1 MSNEWLGT
9 GMPWTPNVSSVIEA
23 KSDLDI
29 LKSSVL
35 FILMTRKGERVMLP
49 EFGCGLSDA
58 LFEPNNEGVI
68 SEMQEEIRASLRK
81 WDDRIELVNVLTTSE
96 DNTLNVK
103 IIYRDAKDPLK
114 DGLETLETNL
124 PTASTQLF

>member
-1 MSNEWLGT
+1 
-9 GMPWTPNVSSVIEA
+9 
-23 KSDLDI
+23 
-29 LKSSVL
+29 
-35 FILMTRKGERVMLP
+35 MLP